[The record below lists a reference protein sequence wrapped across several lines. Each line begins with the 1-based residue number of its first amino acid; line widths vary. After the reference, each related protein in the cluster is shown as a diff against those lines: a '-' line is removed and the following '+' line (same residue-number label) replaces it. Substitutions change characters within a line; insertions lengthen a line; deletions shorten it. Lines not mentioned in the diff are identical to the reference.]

1 MHREKSSKTKASTGL
16 LRYKHK
22 RSVLNMDL
30 PIFAF
35 VLFLF
40 LDEIRAQF
48 QPAQPCEPE
57 KCVPPD
63 CRCSD
68 NRNPP
73 GGLRP
78 EQTPQII
85 MVTFDDDLEK
95 QYLELY
101 NEFFDG
107 VTNPNSCPAV
117 GTLFISHNYTNY
129 FLVES
134 EYSKGYEEADHTITH
149 QEPTTYWEDAD
160 YTVWKN
166 EIDGQREIL
175 HR

>member
-1 MHREKSSKTKASTGL
+1 
-16 LRYKHK
+16 
-22 RSVLNMDL
+22 MDL
-30 PIFAF
+30 PIYAF

-40 LDEIRAQF
+40 LGEIRAQF
-48 QPAQPCEPE
+48 QPAQPCDLE
-57 KCVPPD
+57 KCLPPD

-73 GGLRP
+73 GGLTP
-78 EQTPQII
+78 KQTPQII
-85 MVTFDDDLEK
+85 IVTFDDDVEK

-101 NEFFDG
+101 NELLDE

-134 EYSKGYEEADHTITH
+134 AYSKGYEVADHTDTH

-160 YTVWKN
+160 YTVWKKSSRGAKHIAMCMLRSFASPLS
-166 EIDGQREIL
+166 EHLEKGSY
-175 HR
+175 